1 MPHPLFHIKKLV
13 CSYNNSSSK
22 ALVINE
28 LLIPRGKLVF
38 LLGASGA
45 GKSTLLETLGMMNN
59 TVSSGVIFLAPNEN
73 TAPINVASLWQN
85 NAVSEITDIRKKHF
99 SFIFQN
105 TNLMENF
112 TAYENVCLSGMIK
125 ENVEQEK
132 TLDRAKQLM
141 SKVKLPENEVGLNTL
156 AVNLSGGQRQRL
168 AFVRALNNNA
178 SILFGD
184 EPTGNL
190 DEANA
195 NELFEVIK
203 SNLGESKS
211 AIVVSH
217 DINLAIKHA
226 DLIVVLTKDVAK
238 GYGEVL
244 PENIYA
250 RSEWEKNSDEQNQQF
265 KLKIRGLFN
274 AGNEQTIK
282 ASDEAGDVN
291 LKNSYRK
298 LFFNKEGNVL
308 FGKHKANMIVLSVI
322 LFFTFLA
329 LGFANGSLDYLN
341 KKMNSA
347 FVNWVS
353 ITVPFS
359 QQKEKVN
366 ELINDLKNADNR
378 TKFAYNTISGYIK
391 DDIEI
396 RDTFRKTSF
405 YAAGRTI
412 DLDDDGKLMKEY
424 VLEDKNVVRGSKK
437 GFRNK
442 MDISVIVTEKL
453 LKDFH
458 YSDDADFIYM
468 KQSVNDTLQIGDN
481 KNRNCYMPIPIRTVV
496 KELPGKYYFVFTKYF
511 YDVLHNA
518 DNNVSVFS
526 DIGNTKFLYSF
537 INSND
542 KTEQKKITDAFKQFI
557 SNYHLPKSAYD
568 STVPQISV
576 SVDTATVAINF
587 GYKIEVEFYPNVKN
601 YLAVNDFWGK
611 ITTSNEIAPFK
622 NRLTR
627 IFDYGTAAENNS
639 PAMPDQISIYF
650 TKLDFIR
657 DFSKFLTE
665 SNDQNLKA
673 NGRIEIDVTKVK
685 EKEDFNF
692 LSKVTGII
700 SFLLIIF
707 STVAISLFIF
717 NLLKMHLMKV
727 RMNIG
732 TFKAIGLGD
741 GEARNIYFGIILT
754 FLGAA
759 VLISL
764 TLAFGVGLI
773 LNNILIHSMKVDP
786 DVNYFKIFDVY
797 TWLALVFIVITTLLV
812 SWYTIRKILSKSP
825 GDLIYNR

>member
-1 MPHPLFHIKKLV
+1 MSHPLFNIKKLV

-22 ALVINE
+22 ALVIKD
-28 LLIPRGKLVF
+28 LIIPRGKLVF
-38 LLGASGA
+38 LLGASGS

-59 TVSSGVIFLAPNEN
+59 TVSSGEIFLAPNNEDP
-73 TAPINVASLWQN
+73 PINIATLWKQN
-85 NAVSEITDIRKKHF
+85 DLDQITDIRKKHF

-132 TLDRAKQLM
+132 TLDNARQLM
-141 SKVKLPENEVGLNTL
+141 AKVKLPENEVGLNTL

-203 SNLGESKS
+203 SNLDENKS

-217 DINLAIKHA
+217 DINLALKHA
-226 DLIVVLTKDVAK
+226 DLIVILTKDFSK

-244 PENIYA
+244 PENIFA
-250 RSEWEKNSDEQNQQF
+250 RSEWENNSDSQNHDL
-265 KLKIRGLFN
+265 KLKIRSLFN
-274 AGNEQTIK
+274 AGNEQIIK
-282 ASDEAGDVN
+282 STEESGAVN

-308 FGKHKANMIVLSVI
+308 FGKHKANLIVLSLI

-353 ITVPFS
+353 ITVPFK

-366 ELINDLKNADNR
+366 QLINELKESNNR
-378 TKFAYNTISGYIK
+378 ARFAYNTISSYIK

-396 RDTFRKTSF
+396 KDTSRKTCF
-405 YAAGRTI
+405 YAAGRTV
-412 DLDDDGKLMKEY
+412 DLEDDGKLMKEY
-424 VLEDKNVVRGSKK
+424 VLEEKNIVRGSKK
-437 GFRNK
+437 GFKDK
-442 MDISVIVTEKL
+442 MDVALIVTEKL
-453 LKDFH
+453 LQDFH
-458 YSDDADFIYM
+458 YKADAEFIYM
-468 KQSVNDTLQIGDN
+468 KQSIHDSLQVGDN
-481 KNRNCYMPIPIRTVV
+481 KNINCYMPIPIRTVV
-496 KELPGKYYFVFTKYF
+496 KELPGKYYFIFTKHF
-511 YDVLHNA
+511 YNVLHNPE
-518 DNNVSVFS
+518 NNISVFS
-526 DIGNTKFLYSF
+526 DIGNTKFLYGF
-537 INSND
+537 IKSND
-542 KTEQKKITDAFKQFI
+542 KTEQKKITDAAKKFI
-557 SNYHLPKSAYD
+557 ESYPLPKSAYD
-568 STVPQISV
+568 SVIPQISV
-576 SVDTATVAINF
+576 LVDTATAAISF
-587 GYKIEVEFYPNVKN
+587 GYRIEIEFYPNVKN
-601 YLAVNDFWGK
+601 YVAVNDYWEHLK
-611 ITTSNEIAPFK
+611 NSKEMAPFK
-622 NRLTR
+622 GQLLR
-627 IFDYGTAAENNS
+627 IFDYGTAVENNS
-639 PAMPDQISIYF
+639 LAMPDQISVYF

-657 DFSKFLTE
+657 DFSKYLTE
-665 SNDQNLKA
+665 TNDQNLKA
-673 NGRIEIDVTKVK
+673 DGRIEIDVTKVK

-700 SFLLIIF
+700 SFLLIVF

-732 TFKAIGLGD
+732 TFKAIGLSD
-741 GEARNIYFGIILT
+741 SEARNIYFSIILT

-759 VLISL
+759 IVIAIVF
-764 TLAFGVGLI
+764 AFVFGLI
-773 LNNILIHSMKVDP
+773 LNYFLIHSMTVDQ

-797 TWLALVFIVITTLLV
+797 TFFALVFIVITTLLV